1 MMFLHVWKYMSS
13 LGRFHQKPCLNS
25 PCELSEGTVD
35 QGFLLDASWNLC
47 CDITEVLWQRPGNSS
62 LLSCFLSSLN
72 IMHTV
77 NVILWDCSEL
87 QHVKQSRKK
96 AGHQWHA
103 WIGEE
108 VGNTFT
114 HILTLWNQC
123 VAAPVRGCCPFTGMP
138 LTLSECQWLWQQKHG
153 MG

>member
-1 MMFLHVWKYMSS
+1 MWIVGTRKLWTRGSSWTLLEIYVVISLKSYGKDLATLHSYW
-13 LGRFHQKPCLNS
+13 H
-25 PCELSEGTVD
+25 
-35 QGFLLDASWNLC
+35 
-47 CDITEVLWQRPGNSS
+47 
-62 LLSCFLSSLN
+62 LSCFLSSLN

-153 MG
+153 MGHRWNNVKHRTHAIPICTY